1 MDARLACAHALDCV
15 LRSERRVITCLK
27 GYWVALADVSDPEGY
42 ELYVA
47 ENAKAFR
54 KYHGHFLTRGGQS
67 ERPEGTTR
75 SRVVVIEFPDYKA
88 ALECYRSSDYANA
101 MALREGKSEMD
112 LVIIEGYDGPQP
124 TVLSVPS
131 TVEGR
136 ALVSKF
142 HSACHRNCLPRPGRS
157 LVGRLP
163 WFFDCS
169 RIHSN
174 CRNSI
179 EALMFRR

>member
-1 MDARLACAHALDCV
+1 MPQKAPERGVPFGRFMTRISSLPGPIEVGLRVQPSVARAWPCSIARPPSRPAAYRNEC
-15 LRSERRVITCLK
+15 LRCLR
-27 GYWVALADVSDPEGY
+27 
-42 ELYVA
+42 ELLSTKIRA
-47 ENAKAFR
+47 AAP
-54 KYHGHFLTRGGQS
+54 S
-67 ERPEGTTR
+67 PA
-75 SRVVVIEFPDYKA
+75 SA

-169 RIHSN
+169 RI
-174 CRNSI
+174 
-179 EALMFRR
+179 